1 VVLEAARLL
10 LRQDDDL
17 PRPLGEALEHLRKA
31 YARARRTATEA
42 VDETARFRR
51 ASVAHT

>member
-1 VVLEAARLL
+1 MLEATGLL

-17 PRPLGEALEHLRKA
+17 PCPLGEALEHLRQA
-31 YARARRTATEA
+31 YARARPTASES